1 MDFQGISHFNRFN
14 AFRFIAASLVLLHHA
29 ESLRE
34 QFGLFNLKAYA
45 LFRNGSNAVTFFFVL
60 SGFLITYLL
69 LKELK
74 ASGIIGI
81 KRFYLKRVFR
91 IWPLYYL
98 LVIIGAVIQPILINS
113 LGLTYQMPYTFGET
127 WYYFVFFFPGLVTFY
142 FGSHLLEPLW
152 SIGVEEIFYLIWAP
166 LFRFFKRQL
175 LWVFIGVIMLKVLL
189 LLWVDYGAV
198 TPVVHYLVRIL
209 QFESMALGALAAY
222 VLFYFGEKFPAKIIR
237 GVRVGAIILTLFM
250 IGYRF
255 APIPGMET
263 FLSANSFAPL
273 VKSVVF
279 ALLLGSIA
287 FENKT
292 SRFFDSKIANYLG
305 DISYG
310 IYMYHLLVLTGVVE
324 ILKVLRINPLLDSL
338 LYYVLAFGCTIVIA
352 GLSRR
357 YFESYFLRLKTR
369 LH

>member
-34 QFGLFNLKAYA
+34 QFGLFNLKAYG

-74 ASGIIGI
+74 ASGTIGI

-98 LVIIGAVIQPILINS
+98 LVIIGALIQPVLIKS

-166 LFRFFKRQL
+166 LFRFFKKRL
-175 LWVFIGVIMLKVLL
+175 IWVFMGVILLKVFLF
-189 LLWVDYGAV
+189 LWVDYNTV
-198 TPVVHYLVRIL
+198 PPVIRYLVRIL

-222 VLFYFGEKFPAKIIR
+222 VLFYFGERFPEKIIR
-237 GVRVGAIILTLFM
+237 RIRIAASLLTLLL
-250 IGYRF
+250 ISYRF
-255 APIPGMET
+255 MPVPVIET
-263 FLSANSFAPL
+263 FLSSNSFAPL
-273 VKSVVF
+273 VKSLVF

-287 FENKT
+287 FENRP

-310 IYMYHLLVLTGVVE
+310 IYMYHLLILTGVVE
-324 ILKVLRINPLLDSL
+324 ILKVVRINPLLDSL
-338 LYYVLAFGCTIVIA
+338 LYYVLAFAFTLVIA

-357 YFESYFLRLKTR
+357 YFEARFLRMKSP